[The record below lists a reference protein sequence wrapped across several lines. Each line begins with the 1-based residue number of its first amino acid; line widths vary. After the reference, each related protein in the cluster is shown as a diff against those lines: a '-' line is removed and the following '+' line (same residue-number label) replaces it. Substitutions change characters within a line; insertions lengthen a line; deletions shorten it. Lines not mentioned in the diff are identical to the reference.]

1 MPSTLP
7 ARVKR
12 PGQSLA
18 ATSVPGL
25 VPSRLFYV
33 SDRVCGLRFLVDT
46 GAEVSVLSPSHT
58 ERKFPQASLT
68 LQAVNGSP
76 IQTFG
81 TRSLTLSLGLRRT
94 FRWVFIVADVA
105 QPILGADFLRHF
117 NLLVDMKRSRL
128 VDSTTEL
135 HIQGISLQTTSP
147 QPCVLAQPPANR
159 FAAILSEFPLLTRP
173 QTINQAPK
181 HTVTHH
187 ITTSGPPVSTR
198 PRRLAPERLRI
209 ARHEFEHMLELG
221 IIQPSSSDWASAL
234 HMVPKKSPGDWRP
247 CGDYRALNRITVPD
261 RYPVPHIQDFTAALH
276 GCCIFSKL
284 DLVRAYN
291 QIPIEPADVPKTAI
305 TTPFGLFEF
314 VKMPFGLRNAG
325 QTFQRFMD
333 QVLRG
338 LHFCFDYVDD
348 VLVASSSAEQ
358 HQHHLRQVLQR
369 LSDYGILINP
379 SKCLFGVNELDFLG
393 HHVSCEGVRPLD
405 SKVDAVRKF
414 PRPNTAT
421 QLRRFTGLVNFY
433 HRFIPHCAQILR
445 PLNTLL
451 PTARSSQQL
460 TWTKEADTAFL
471 DIKEALAQA
480 ALLSHPKPDAPT
492 CIVTDASNIA
502 VGAVLQQLID
512 GAWCP
517 ISFFS
522 KKLQPSETRYS
533 TFDRELLAVYLAIK
547 HFRHFVEGRE
557 FHVRTDHKPLTFA
570 LGTRSDR
577 HTPRQMRQLDFIS
590 QFTSDLRHIKG
601 SENSAA
607 DALSRMAVSTVTA
620 SSPIDFHAMA
630 LAQQNDA
637 ELRHL
642 QSHTTSLNL
651 QPVPLPATDTTLIC
665 DVSTGTPRPYVPEG
679 FRRTVFDALHKLS
692 HPGIRA
698 TQKLLTARYV
708 WPKINADVRRW
719 SRTCLQCQRSKIH
732 RHNTAPLATFATPD
746 HRFDMVHI
754 DLVGPL
760 PPSQGYVY
768 LLTCIDRFTRWP
780 KAIPLI
786 DITAE
791 SVAKAFPH
799 HVDLSIWDSF
809 HCNH

>member
-46 GAEVSVLSPSHT
+46 GAEVSVLSPSRT
-58 ERKFPQASLT
+58 ERKFPKASLT

-81 TRSLTLSLGLRRT
+81 TGSLTLSLGLRRT

-147 QPCVLAQPPANR
+147 QPCVFAQPPANR

-209 ARHEFEHMLELG
+209 ARHKFEHMLELG

-305 TTPFGLFEF
+305 TTPFGLFE
-314 VKMPFGLRNAG
+314 
-325 QTFQRFMD
+325 
-333 QVLRG
+333 
-338 LHFCFDYVDD
+338 
-348 VLVASSSAEQ
+348 
-358 HQHHLRQVLQR
+358 
-369 LSDYGILINP
+369 
-379 SKCLFGVNELDFLG
+379 
-393 HHVSCEGVRPLD
+393 
-405 SKVDAVRKF
+405 DALW
-414 PRPNTAT
+414 PEECRPNLPEVHGPSPAWS
-421 QLRRFTGLVNFY
+421 
-433 HRFIPHCAQILR
+433 
-445 PLNTLL
+445 TLL
-451 PTARSSQQL
+451 
-460 TWTKEADTAFL
+460 F
-471 DIKEALAQA
+471 
-480 ALLSHPKPDAPT
+480 
-492 CIVTDASNIA
+492 
-502 VGAVLQQLID
+502 
-512 GAWCP
+512 
-517 ISFFS
+517 
-522 KKLQPSETRYS
+522 
-533 TFDRELLAVYLAIK
+533 
-547 HFRHFVEGRE
+547 
-557 FHVRTDHKPLTFA
+557 
-570 LGTRSDR
+570 
-577 HTPRQMRQLDFIS
+577 
-590 QFTSDLRHIKG
+590 
-601 SENSAA
+601 
-607 DALSRMAVSTVTA
+607 
-620 SSPIDFHAMA
+620 
-630 LAQQNDA
+630 
-637 ELRHL
+637 
-642 QSHTTSLNL
+642 
-651 QPVPLPATDTTLIC
+651 
-665 DVSTGTPRPYVPEG
+665 
-679 FRRTVFDALHKLS
+679 
-692 HPGIRA
+692 
-698 TQKLLTARYV
+698 
-708 WPKINADVRRW
+708 
-719 SRTCLQCQRSKIH
+719 
-732 RHNTAPLATFATPD
+732 
-746 HRFDMVHI
+746 
-754 DLVGPL
+754 
-760 PPSQGYVY
+760 
-768 LLTCIDRFTRWP
+768 
-780 KAIPLI
+780 
-786 DITAE
+786 
-791 SVAKAFPH
+791 
-799 HVDLSIWDSF
+799 
-809 HCNH
+809 